1 MKFFGPPTT
10 IWRPWIVFGKFNE
23 NYLLMANIFKLYKC
37 QTFVLLKMH
46 NMRKIWFLNN
56 KFSLWISSVYN
67 KRVVEN
73 AIFNFF
79 FFFFFHFSKFQM
91 TIAKNLM
98 KKNPFLRWI
107 SRVVKFC
114 YVLIVFDIHTFDN
127 ETNGLFKIFWN
138 FYENG
143 FCFFIFSRWKKYFN
157 LTLTCCCAN
166 LNSGSLNKHYLRAV

>member
-10 IWRPWIVFGKFNE
+10 IWRPCNIFGKLNE

-46 NMRKIWFLNN
+46 NMRKIWFPNN
-56 KFSLWISSVYN
+56 KFSLWKSSVYN
-67 KRVVEN
+67 KRVAEN
-73 AIFNFF
+73 AIFIYL
-79 FFFFFHFSKFQM
+79 FFFHFSKFQM

-127 ETNGLFKIFWN
+127 ETTAFLKFFEISTEMDFVSLFFLDERNIS
-138 FYENG
+138 
-143 FCFFIFSRWKKYFN
+143 I
-157 LTLTCCCAN
+157 
-166 LNSGSLNKHYLRAV
+166 SLSLAAVLILIQAP

>member
-1 MKFFGPPTT
+1 MT
-10 IWRPWIVFGKFNE
+10 
-23 NYLLMANIFKLYKC
+23 NIFKLYKC

-46 NMRKIWFLNN
+46 NMRKIWFPNN
-56 KFSLWISSVYN
+56 KFSLWKSSVYN

-73 AIFNFF
+73 AIFN
-79 FFFFFHFSKFQM
+79 FFFFHFSKFQM

-127 ETNGLFKIFWN
+127 ETNGLFKIFEISTEMD
-138 FYENG
+138 FVSL
-143 FCFFIFSRWKKYFN
+143 FFLDERNISI
-157 LTLTCCCAN
+157 
-166 LNSGSLNKHYLRAV
+166 SLSLPAVLILIQAP